1 MLRLPLLPVYISFTS
16 SSTIHLYTSFVLP
29 NPPPWKFSFGL
40 YDNDSSVALDV
51 DLECPIHLLSSRC
64 FCRVRDKTSGKKA
77 RGEFLVRKWLASSSL
92 VKFQRRR
99 VLFCVIV
106 SGDKAPDI

>member
-1 MLRLPLLPVYISFTS
+1 M
-16 SSTIHLYTSFVLP
+16 
-29 NPPPWKFSFGL
+29 
-40 YDNDSSVALDV
+40 
-51 DLECPIHLLSSRC
+51 
-64 FCRVRDKTSGKKA
+64 RDKTSGKKA